1 MFSTDRSKIILV
13 THMHTVNS
21 KDVEKSVKK
30 KGSFHL
36 QMVAVSRIPH
46 CTEFHLSH
54 LSALSF

>member
-30 KGSFHL
+30 KRLIPPSNGGSFKNTTLH
-36 QMVAVSRIPH
+36 
-46 CTEFHLSH
+46 
-54 LSALSF
+54 